1 VTPLPL
7 SPSEKALLDGNHDFS
22 KKKQRY
28 LRYRVKKKIAAEEGA
43 TATGPAAAAT
53 PQSMP
58 PRRCRDGLEN
68 LVSLVR
74 IPPQTW
80 RNEREAQNSKK
91 WWAGRDLNPRSPPC
105 QGGILTRLD
114 HRPHI
119 HAGKFIAQIYVIDPL
134 SCGNTSFSQFYKD
147 DSCCKNRN
155 LLKKSE
161 CDAM

>member
-1 VTPLPL
+1 MPKN
-7 SPSEKALLDGNHDFS
+7 SIPSKWLQS
-22 KKKQRY
+22 KWLIDTSKE
-28 LRYRVKKKIAAEEGA
+28 VD
-43 TATGPAAAAT
+43 
-53 PQSMP
+53 
-58 PRRCRDGLEN
+58 RD
-68 LVSLVR
+68 SLVR
-74 IPPQTW
+74 IPTDKW
-80 RNEREAQNSKK
+80 DNERERKEE
-91 WWAGRDLNPRSPPC
+91 WAESDSNQRPPPC

-147 DSCCKNRN
+147 DSCCNNRN